1 MDIARKNRS
10 FKPDDCVTLM
20 HELFQV
26 AVKAADPRV
35 CLPPYLPEPPEG
47 KVTVIGAGKA
57 SAAMAAAVEQAW
69 PTADIQG
76 CVVTRYDYAL
86 PTQKIEIIQAAHPV
100 PDEAGEQACQKIIQL
115 AENAGE
121 NDLVLA
127 LISGGGSAL
136 LSAPAPCLS
145 SQEKRSINKALL
157 KSGATIDEMNT
168 VRKHLS
174 LVKGGRLGL
183 ACYPAGL
190 VTLVV
195 SDVPGDDPAVVA
207 SGPTLPDPT
216 TGQEALRIVE
226 TYGIEISEAIHD
238 WLSDPANETP
248 KPGSDRFK
256 GHQTHIIAKAQDSL
270 TAAANFAQEKGIT
283 PVFWGDDLEG
293 EARELGKHHIR
304 KALQESK
311 RDDRPLVFLSGG
323 ETTVTVK
330 GQGRGGRN
338 AEYLLGAFEECM
350 RSGTNNMYV
359 MACDTDGID
368 GSEDNAGAYFTPQT
382 LEKAQVPRI
391 NPQDYLANNDA
402 YSFFERTGT
411 LIKTGPTFTN
421 VNDFRA
427 ILIT

>member
-1 MDIARKNRS
+1 MDPAQNIS
-10 FKPDDCVTLM
+10 FKPDYFVTLM
-20 HELFQV
+20 HELFKV

-35 CLPPYLPEPPEG
+35 CLPPHLPEAPDG
-47 KVTVIGAGKA
+47 KVIVIGAGKA
-57 SAAMAAAVEQAW
+57 SAAMAAAVEESW
-69 PTADIQG
+69 PEADIQG
-76 CVVTRYDYAL
+76 CVVTRYDYGL

-100 PDEAGEQACQKIIQL
+100 PDESGEQACQKIIRL
-115 AENAGE
+115 AESAGE
-121 NDLVLA
+121 DDLVLA

-145 SQEKRSINKALL
+145 SQEKRDINKALL

-183 ACYPAGL
+183 ACHPAKL
-190 VTLVV
+190 ITMIV
-195 SDVPGDDPAVVA
+195 SDVPGDEPAVVA

-226 TYGIEISEAIHD
+226 TYGIEISEAVHD
-238 WLSDPANETP
+238 WLSDPENETP
-248 KPGSDRFK
+248 KPDTERFED
-256 GHQTHIIAKAQDSL
+256 HHVHIIAKARDSL
-270 TAAANFAQEKGIT
+270 TAAADFAKENDVT
-283 PVFWGDDLEG
+283 PVIWGDDLEG

-311 RDDRPLVFLSGG
+311 SCDRPLVFLSGG

-350 RSGTNNMYV
+350 RSDTKNMYV

-368 GSEDNAGAYFTPQT
+368 GSEDNAGAFFTPET
-382 LEKAQVPRI
+382 LEKAKESQI
-391 NPQDYLANNDA
+391 IPQDYLANNDA

-427 ILIT
+427 VLVV